1 MLTSPNM
8 PFIRSIKIFNS
19 ARVVIDP
26 VRLIISMFVST
37 SRCDWF
43 APPLIYI
50 WWKKRQVIRCVIDV
64 LFIYHTSPPPG
75 LFSNNTTS
83 DSHKMKTP
91 ENKKTSSC
99 SWTRAPKKE
108 KLCNTIPDQIFID
121 RSVRIDSNDDAHEK
135 QMLQVHTPCLSASIQ
150 HRDPETAVE
159 GHEHVVS
166 TMSNSGSLSMIRHL
180 LLILIDCC

>member
-1 MLTSPNM
+1 M
-8 PFIRSIKIFNS
+8 
-19 ARVVIDP
+19 
-26 VRLIISMFVST
+26 
-37 SRCDWF
+37 
-43 APPLIYI
+43 
-50 WWKKRQVIRCVIDV
+50 IDV

-83 DSHKMKTP
+83 DSQKMKTT

-99 SWTRAPKKE
+99 LLTAAKKI
-108 KLCNTIPDQIFID
+108 KKQLRNTISDQIFID